1 MSRVTYAV
9 CVIGA
14 IVAGAAAAV
23 VPQLKMRSA
32 STTSESLRLAPAVG
46 MPGAPATSA
55 DGLKQRIAEMDTRL
69 QSQPR
74 DAAAALLLADALLR
88 QARASNDGRP
98 ANRAAAVLRTVLT
111 DDPGQYDA
119 LRLLG
124 AVYLSQ
130 HRFRDALET
139 GRRARAARPTDAWN
153 HGVIGDALLELGD
166 YDAAF
171 AAFDTMASIRPG
183 ADAYARISYARE
195 LRGDLAGA
203 LEAMELAGAATSPH
217 DAEAKAWYTAQTG
230 ELTLRMGRLA
240 DAERAYRHAVFFYPD
255 YPHAVVGLG
264 KVKMARGERDAALA
278 IFRDQFRRTPTVD
291 LAARIGDIL
300 AVQGAVEET
309 AHYYQLA
316 EELAGPPPAQTE
328 ASLALFLADHDRKL
342 PEALKIAQ
350 AVAATRH
357 DIVTDDAL
365 AWALFKTGRVDEAA
379 TWSQRAL
386 RTGTRDERILSHAA
400 AIREACARGRVG
412 PHPRL

>member
-1 MSRVTYAV
+1 MSRLTCAV

-14 IVAGAAAAV
+14 IAAGAAAAV
-23 VPQLKMRSA
+23 VPHLKLRTA
-32 STTSESLRLAPAVG
+32 STTSQPLRLAPAVG
-46 MPGAPATSA
+46 MPGAPPTSA
-55 DGLKQRIAEMDTRL
+55 DGLKQRVAEMEARL
-69 QSQPR
+69 KRRPQ
-74 DAAAALLLADALLR
+74 DAAAAMLLADALLR

-98 ANRAAAVLRTVLT
+98 ANRAAAVLRAVLT

-130 HRFRDALET
+130 HRFREALEI
-139 GRRARAARPTDAWN
+139 GRRARDARPSDAWN

-203 LEAMELAGAATSPH
+203 LDAMALAAAATSQH

-230 ELTLRMGRLA
+230 ELTLRMGRIA

-255 YPHAVVGLG
+255 YPAAVIGLG
-264 KVKMARGERDAALA
+264 KVKMARGERSAALA
-278 IFRDQFRRTPTVD
+278 IYRDQFRRTPTLD

-300 AVQGAVEET
+300 AKQGAVEET
-309 AHYYQLA
+309 DHYYQLA

-328 ASLALFLADHDRKL
+328 ANLALFLADHDRNL

-350 AVAATRH
+350 AVAATRD

-365 AWALFKTGRVDEAA
+365 AWALFKTGRVEEAA
-379 TWSQRAL
+379 ARSQRAL

-400 AIREACARGRVG
+400 AIREACARRASG
-412 PHPRL
+412 PR